1 MQTYYPRLVFSA
13 DGDERGPR
21 SSGVRERDDLRDAR
35 SKQARQ
41 RVIAVAS
48 GKGGVGKSVISANL
62 GLRLAQL
69 GRKVLLIDAD
79 LALANLDLMLGINVT
94 YSVREVL
101 EQRCTL
107 ADALAHGPHGVALL
121 PACSGDESFAN
132 MDDVSRI
139 ALFEAIERL
148 GAEYDTLIVDTGAG
162 IGSNAVSFAAA
173 AEQVLVVVTPDPAS
187 IADAY
192 AMVKVLSRR
201 GRLRFN
207 LVVNLATN
215 PGEAERVVDRLLTLT
230 DQFLPSVALVPVGI
244 IYRDEVV
251 LRAVRSCEPV
261 LQGYPRSGVASALS
275 ALGDRLLRE
284 SPGEDTG
291 GPNVFWRRLIEIERQ
306 SAPEGSC

>member
-1 MQTYYPRLVFSA
+1 VQTFFPRLVFSA
-13 DGDERGPR
+13 DGDDRDPRTRGAA
-21 SSGVRERDDLRDAR
+21 SSRPEAGDAL
-35 SKQARQ
+35 QHAQ

-48 GKGGVGKSVISANL
+48 GKGGVGKTVLSANL

-69 GRKVLLIDAD
+69 GRRVLLIDAD

-101 EQRCTL
+101 EQRCSL
-107 ADALAHGPHGVALL
+107 EDALAPGPHGVTLL

-132 MDDVSRI
+132 MDNLSRI
-139 ALFEAIERL
+139 ALFEAIETLSRRF
-148 GAEYDTLIVDTGAG
+148 DTLIVDTGAG

-173 AEQVLVVVTPDPAS
+173 AEQVLIVVTPDPAS

-215 PGEAERVVDRLLTLT
+215 TAEAERVVDRLLTLV

-261 LQGYPRSGVASALS
+261 LQSFPRSGVASAIS
-275 ALGDRLLRE
+275 ALGDRLIRE
-284 SPGEDTG
+284 PVGEDTG
-291 GPNVFWRRLIEIERQ
+291 GPNVFWRRLIGLD
-306 SAPEGSC
+306 AAGPEEGC